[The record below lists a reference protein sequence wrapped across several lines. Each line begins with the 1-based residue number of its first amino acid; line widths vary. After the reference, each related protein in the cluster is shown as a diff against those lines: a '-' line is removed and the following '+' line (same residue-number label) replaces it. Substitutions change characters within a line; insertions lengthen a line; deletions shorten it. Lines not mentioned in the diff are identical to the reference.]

1 MTSYATPL
9 WLTRAHTLGKHWSID
24 SVSNA
29 TVTLEKTQA
38 GDNCCTLCK
47 CVCIVVGFEI
57 VPSKLKPRSVTTQSQ
72 LLSLKWR
79 KSNKMESVFYQFVI
93 EWGQISNYT
102 PSVCENTVINWD
114 KLVEISNLL
123 LSVAAYIHR
132 NSHYTEHGS
141 NY

>member
-9 WLTRAHTLGKHWSID
+9 WLTRAHTLGKHWSIN

-57 VPSKLKPRSVTTQSQ
+57 VPSELEPRSVTTQSQ
-72 LLSLKWR
+72 LLSLK
-79 KSNKMESVFYQFVI
+79 
-93 EWGQISNYT
+93 
-102 PSVCENTVINWD
+102 
-114 KLVEISNLL
+114 
-123 LSVAAYIHR
+123 
-132 NSHYTEHGS
+132 
-141 NY
+141 